1 MSRLAKEI
9 AAAIVALQNSDGESS
24 TKAQDLGILIER
36 ALWAYNVLN
45 GAFNKLDGISAHI
58 FRADRSAA
66 AELRQDLT
74 KMRHIVDKLDKTLS
88 KMADY

>member
-24 TKAQDLGILIER
+24 TKAQDLGILVDKATR
-36 ALWAYNVLN
+36 AYGVLL
-45 GAFNKLDGISAHI
+45 GAFNKLDGISAQIH
-58 FRADRSAA
+58 RADRSAGA
-66 AELRQDLT
+66 GLRQDLT
-74 KMRHIVDKLDKTLS
+74 RMRHIVDQLDKTLD